1 MAPGRDSQKRGG
13 HLRRSRPVLLTSRRG
28 TSSRSSQR
36 SATRGLQG
44 SRAVARPP
52 RVDVTDRGLAA
63 GEYEVPAPV
72 EPDTCID
79 ASAALMPTPGEMPAF
94 VPNQSL
100 RLLDLR
106 G

>member
-1 MAPGRDSQKRGG
+1 VGG
-13 HLRRSRPVLLTSRRG
+13 IDARFGKAMRACPALVASVLPFVLSSDAVSAHAGYCSPRESERSGP
-28 TSSRSSQR
+28 
-36 SATRGLQG
+36 AI
-44 SRAVARPP
+44 
-52 RVDVTDRGLAA
+52 

>member
-1 MAPGRDSQKRGG
+1 MPA
-13 HLRRSRPVLLTSRRG
+13 L
-28 TSSRSSQR
+28 
-36 SATRGLQG
+36 
-44 SRAVARPP
+44 
-52 RVDVTDRGLAA
+52 